1 MRIIIDGDACPG
13 RNIIESAAK
22 KFNIEVILYCDI
34 NHMIKSDYIDVRY
47 VDSGFQRADMAI
59 FNEVKENDIVVTQDF
74 GVSAVVLSKKAYA
87 INPKGYIYDNDNIDS
102 LLYERYVS
110 SKIRRAGGKTA
121 SPKKRKSEDNERLE
135 RNLIKLIKQDIL

>member
-47 VDSGFQRADMAI
+47 VDSGFQHADMAI

-121 SPKKRKSEDNERLE
+121 SPKKRKTEDNERLE
-135 RNLIKLIKQDIL
+135 RNLIKLIKQDML